1 MAAAE
6 PTRSANP
13 SERAERIVAWL
24 RLAAVGLIVAAERLP
39 HPNPNRAAFDVAAVL
54 VSAYAIA
61 VLVRVHLGPVSRRL
75 TLVVTAV
82 DVAAITL
89 LAFLSGGA
97 YSDARLAYFVI
108 PMTVAFRFGPR
119 VTAAAGLG
127 VVAAYAAQAV
137 THPSRDAFDAWGF
150 IAVQVGYLA
159 WIGAAAVLF
168 SSLLTHRTNR
178 LVELAASRR
187 TLLADVMTSEDRE
200 RRRLAESLHDHAIQ
214 NLLAARQDLEEAA
227 ASGPRVEL
235 DRAHA
240 TLTDLLSDLRSAI
253 FELHPHVLDQ
263 AGLEAAL
270 RAVGQRASRQGG
282 FDLELDL
289 SYRKRHPH
297 EVLLLGAARE
307 FLSNAARHANASK
320 VTLRLAEENG
330 SIVLVTRDDGA
341 GFDPADR
348 RHVAEAHIG
357 LLSQRERLEAIGG
370 GLEIDSAPG
379 AGTTVTARLPR

>member
-1 MAAAE
+1 VSEAE
-6 PTRSANP
+6 PNP
-13 SERAERIVAWL
+13 NDRAERIVAWL
-24 RLAAVGLIVAAERLP
+24 RLAAIGLIVAAERLP
-39 HPNPNRAAFDVAAVL
+39 HPNPHRDEFDVAAVL
-54 VSAYAIA
+54 VTLYAIG
-61 VLVRVHLGPVSRRL
+61 VLVRVHMRPVSRRL
-75 TLVVTAV
+75 TLVVTGV

-108 PMTVAFRFGPR
+108 PMTVAFRFGPSA
-119 VTAAAGLG
+119 TAAVGLG
-127 VVAAYAAQAV
+127 VVAAYAAQAA
-137 THPSRDAFDAWGF
+137 THPSRSAPDAWGF
-150 IAVQVGYLA
+150 IAVQAGYLV
-159 WIGAAAVLF
+159 WMGAAAVAF
-168 SSLLTHRTNR
+168 SILLTQRTSR
-178 LVELAASRR
+178 LVELAVSRR
-187 TLLADVMTSEDRE
+187 RLLADVMTSEDRE

-214 NLLAARQDLEEAA
+214 NVLAARQDVDEAA

-240 TLTDLLSDLRSAI
+240 TLTDLLSELRSAI

-289 SYRKRHPH
+289 TYRQRHPH
-297 EVLLLGAARE
+297 EMLLLGAARE
-307 FLSNAARHANASK
+307 FLSNAARHAHASK

-330 SIVLVTRDDGA
+330 SIVLVTKDDGA
-341 GFDPADR
+341 GFDPADD

-370 GLEIDSAPG
+370 DLAIDSAPG